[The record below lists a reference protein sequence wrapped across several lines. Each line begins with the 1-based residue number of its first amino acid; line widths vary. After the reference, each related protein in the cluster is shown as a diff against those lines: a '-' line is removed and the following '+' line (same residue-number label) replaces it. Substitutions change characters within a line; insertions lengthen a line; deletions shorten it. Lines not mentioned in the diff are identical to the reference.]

1 MNTKQ
6 IVTWAVLLVF
16 LITPLVFLG
25 FFDQEAFV
33 PEPDIPVV
41 TPPARQVVVAALT
54 IRDVPFSVGVADTP
68 ARQAQGLSGR
78 TTLGER
84 EGLLFVFPQAG
95 LYNFWMKDMLFPIDI
110 IWIGEDRRVVD
121 LTEDARPESYPKTF
135 TSRAP
140 ARYVLEV
147 PAGTV
152 RRENFAIGDPVAGT
166 LLGGL

>member
-1 MNTKQ
+1 MNTKN
-6 IVTWAVLLVF
+6 IVTWAVLLAF

-25 FFDQEAFV
+25 FFDQEALV
-33 PEPDIPVV
+33 PEPGIPVM
-41 TPPARQVVVAALT
+41 TPSSRHAVAATLM
-54 IRDVPFSVGVADTP
+54 IRDVPFSVEVADTP

-78 TTLGER
+78 PTLGER

-95 LYNFWMKDMLFPIDI
+95 VYNFWMKDMLFPIDI

-135 TSRAP
+135 ASRVP

-152 RRENFAIGDPVAGT
+152 RRENFVIGDPVAGT